1 MKYAKTIKTLIILF
15 GVALSLVGCG
25 KEENVEQW
33 TQGAHFQ
40 QEQEKT
46 TPDNNEYVQPEE
58 NITIDSIQLDKII
71 DGKTY
76 VISKKKIEIDGNVF
90 LEKNSSV
97 YMKAG
102 ELYLLMPNISVECD
116 ETTCVISCPT
126 YFFDENAL
134 LCVQVKCFFEENEVS
149 KIVKSYY
156 YLNGNLYNVK
166 STSESYVLRQK
177 DDVYV
182 PLELIAGLFGFDFSY
197 DSETHSFIISGGKT
211 SCENVNNTV
220 YIPIYPK
227 VSGGYVWTSAGTYRP
242 SNEVIDETQENNFTS
257 TSLENAIPVT
267 GGEKLKVTCY
277 SSWMPE
283 VATMVFM
290 NDANEVISLLA
301 TSKSTYMKDSM
312 ITVPEKA
319 TKLLFTLYSNQDYAF
334 YREVSFNGADLSKI
348 DKDEYYSAMY
358 SKLRENKQKSIVNK
372 KYSNS
377 FRKGYISFVID
388 DLRPDIDKIVNIF
401 EEYSIP
407 VCIAAPNTMLY
418 SCSQGEKS
426 RYEVCIQA
434 VQNGG
439 EILTHNGMVITNENA
454 DDADIMFEQ
463 FFERWYYLKEYGF
476 EVNGIIT
483 SGGTNY
489 LNGDPRTDLFART
502 YYQYSDLYGEKAYG
516 EPFYHPRTWVTH
528 ILDSY
533 EKFIQQTVNTK
544 TWRVIYFHGLNEI
557 SEEQLRAILST
568 VKSYDVSQLE
578 AVNYS
583 QIYNMME

>member
-1 MKYAKTIKTLIILF
+1 MDSIKKIILYGSILICLF
-15 GVALSLVGCG
+15 LGGCSGEAQREKEWIPTSPVSLA
-25 KEENVEQW
+25 K
-33 TQGAHFQ
+33 
-40 QEQEKT
+40 
-46 TPDNNEYVQPEE
+46 PEE
-58 NITIDSIQLDKII
+58 IEDLFSGEVTPIDFVYPDESADGKIYEISEKRVVI
-71 DGKTY
+71 DGK
-76 VISKKKIEIDGNVF
+76 VF
-90 LEKNSSV
+90 WEENDSV
-97 YMKAG
+97 YVRIG
-102 ELYLLMPNISVECD
+102 ELSSLMPNMSVEYE

-134 LCVQVKCFFEENEVS
+134 LCVQVKCIFHENGASE
-149 KIVKSYY
+149 IVKSYY
-156 YLNGNLYNVK
+156 YTNGNLYNVK
-166 STSESYVLRQK
+166 STSDSCVLKQTE
-177 DDVYV
+177 DVYV
-182 PLELIAGLFGFDFSY
+182 PLELIANLYGFDFTY
-197 DSETHSFIISGGKT
+197 DSKTHSFIISGGKT

-227 VSGGYVWTSAGTYRP
+227 VSGGHVWTSAGTYRP
-242 SNEVIDETQENNFTS
+242 SNEVVDATQKNNFSS

-277 SSWMPE
+277 SSWIPE

-290 NDANEVISLLA
+290 NDANEVISLLT
-301 TSKSTYMKDSM
+301 TSKSTYLKDSV

-319 TKLLFTLYSNQDYAF
+319 TKLLLSLYTNQDYAF
-334 YREVSFNGADLSKI
+334 YREGSFNGADLSKV
-348 DKDEYYSAMY
+348 DKDEYYDTMY
-358 SKLRENKQKSIVNK
+358 AILRENREKSIENNT
-372 KYSNS
+372 YSNS

-388 DLRPDIDKIVNIF
+388 DLRPDIDKVVNIF
-401 EEYSIP
+401 EEHNIP
-407 VCIAAPNTMLY
+407 VCIAAPNMMLY

-439 EILTHNGMVITNENA
+439 EILAHNGMVITNENA